1 MAEISIVVPVYQ
13 VQPFLHRCIDSIRNQ
28 SFEGYE
34 AALVDDGSPDDCGDI
49 CDEYSLLDSRLITIH
64 QVNGGLSCARNTGID
79 AFMYT
84 SSHWITFIDS
94 DDWVH
99 RTYLELL
106 YSSNIQNQTNISMC
120 QFVCVSEYGADH
132 PIESDNFKTIKSADA
147 LLFRDKGLSAYAWG
161 ILYTKSAFF
170 KARFPDGM
178 LMEDFYIIP
187 EIILNRS
194 EKVSAVGNNLYYYFQ
209 HPGSI
214 LHNITYKCFYDAWM
228 GYDKQISLL
237 RDKHEDGLLALQVN
251 TYIKNIFCCLQSI
264 LNKHLDK
271 HDSKTKRYVKR
282 KLKTAIKN
290 NKKVLDLHDDTITRA
305 IKEVS
310 LLLYV
315 SLKFNNFK
323 HNDENNK
330 QNLATTIGSLVRA
343 AYYKFLFPKIKS
355 TYRKHHY
362 NKQRKKL
369 KNDNFSIICSNCVG
383 GFIYHNL
390 GKQFLSP
397 TLNCWM
403 NQLDFI
409 RFAKNLK
416 YYLSLNLNFIESEY
430 PYPVAMLDDVCVHF
444 NHTDNAGDAERD
456 WEKRKKRVNY
466 DNIYVILYDNKEGI
480 TEEDIRKL
488 PEIDCKNLAVF
499 SYTDYPNLDYVYTM
513 PKPQEDGLSELYFD
527 QDKFGIR
534 TFEKHFDYV
543 KWLNSTW
550 NKT

>member
-1 MAEISIVVPVYQ
+1 M
-13 VQPFLHRCIDSIRNQ
+13 
-28 SFEGYE
+28 
-34 AALVDDGSPDDCGDI
+34 DDGSKDRSGEI
-49 CDEYSLLDSRLITIH
+49 LDSFAAKDPRVRVIH
-64 QVNGGLSCARNTGID
+64 KENGGVSSARNAGLE
-79 AFMYT
+79 AARGEFV
-84 SSHWITFIDS
+84 SFIDS

-99 RTYLELL
+99 KSYLDLL
-106 YSSNIQNQTNISMC
+106 YTANIQNQTDISMC
-120 QFVCVSEYGADH
+120 QFVCTSEYIADE
-132 PIESDNFKTIKSADA
+132 PIESDNTKTITSADA
-147 LLFRDKGLSAYAWG
+147 LLLRDRGFSAYAVG
-161 ILYTKSAFF
+161 ILYTKSAFSE
-170 KARFPDGM
+170 ARFPDGM

-194 EKVSAVGNNLYYYFQ
+194 ERVSAVGNKLYRYFQ

-214 LHNITYKCFYDAWM
+214 LHNISYKCFYDAWK
-228 GYDKQISLL
+228 GDDKQISLL
-237 RDKHEDGLLALQVN
+237 HDKHEDSLFALQVN

-264 LNKHLDK
+264 QNGHLDV
-271 HDSKTKRYVKR
+271 HDSQTKRYVKR
-282 KLKTAIKN
+282 KLKTTIRE
-290 NKKVLDLHDDTITRA
+290 NKDLLDLHDATITWA
-305 IKEVS
+305 IKKVAP
-310 LLLYV
+310 LLYM
-315 SLKFNNFK
+315 SMKFENFR
-323 HNDENNK
+323 HNDDNNK
-330 QNLATTIGSLVRA
+330 KSFIAVIGSSIRA

-355 TYRKHHY
+355 AYRKHHY

-416 YYLSLNLNFIESEY
+416 YYLSLNLRFVESEY

-480 TEEDIRKL
+480 TEDDIRKL

-499 SYTDYPNLDYVYTM
+499 SYTDYPDLDYVYTM
-513 PKPQEDGLSELYFD
+513 PKPQVDGLAELYFD

-534 TFEKHFDYV
+534 TFEKHFDYYSAFAFV
-543 KWLNSTW
+543 D
-550 NKT
+550 